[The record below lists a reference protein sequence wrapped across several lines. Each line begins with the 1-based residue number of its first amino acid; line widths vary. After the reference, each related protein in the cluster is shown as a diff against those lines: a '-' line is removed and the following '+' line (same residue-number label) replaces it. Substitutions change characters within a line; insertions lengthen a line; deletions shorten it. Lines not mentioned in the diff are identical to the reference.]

1 MAIGRWVAVAPAF
14 TPRAPHTDEPW
25 RTAPFFPTLFFLSFF
40 LSFLFFLSFS
50 FWFFCAWS
58 ARACVFLGLFFFVRP
73 VSFSFIL
80 SLFLSFFSF
89 FFGNSEFF
97 FFYRLRSFVFLV
109 CSTSPCST
117 AFFSIA
123 FSFVTLQT
131 TLRVEHGLDR
141 VLLGYFTEFFSVDGM
156 ARALEAIRRRR
167 SNFKEKKNYRHFL
180 KSTSSCWMMTEVPII
195 IFHFFSLCV
204 SRQITER
211 AIDPVKRV

>member
-1 MAIGRWVAVAPAF
+1 M
-14 TPRAPHTDEPW
+14 
-25 RTAPFFPTLFFLSFF
+25 
-40 LSFLFFLSFS
+40 
-50 FWFFCAWS
+50 
-58 ARACVFLGLFFFVRP
+58 FLGLFFFCSARFFFFY
-73 VSFSFIL
+73 SL
-80 SLFLSFFSF
+80 SLSFVLLI

-97 FFYRLRSFVFLV
+97 FFHRLRSFVFLV

-167 SNFKEKKNYRHFL
+167 SNFKEKKKLPTLFKIDFLVLNDDRSSNHHF
-180 KSTSSCWMMTEVPII
+180 S
-195 IFHFFSLCV
+195 FFFSLRFSTNHGTRDRSSKTCLAKK
-204 SRQITER
+204 STG
-211 AIDPVKRV
+211 

>member
-1 MAIGRWVAVAPAF
+1 MSP
-14 TPRAPHTDEPW
+14 PSDL
-25 RTAPFFPTLFFLSFF
+25 LFFSFANGLRPASHF
-40 LSFLFFLSFS
+40 HVGN
-50 FWFFCAWS
+50 
-58 ARACVFLGLFFFVRP
+58 VFLGLFFFVRP

-80 SLFLSFFSF
+80 SLFLSFFS
-89 FFGNSEFF
+89 FF

-167 SNFKEKKNYRHFL
+167 SNFKEKKKLPTLF
-180 KSTSSCWMMTEVPII
+180 
-195 IFHFFSLCV
+195 
-204 SRQITER
+204 
-211 AIDPVKRV
+211 